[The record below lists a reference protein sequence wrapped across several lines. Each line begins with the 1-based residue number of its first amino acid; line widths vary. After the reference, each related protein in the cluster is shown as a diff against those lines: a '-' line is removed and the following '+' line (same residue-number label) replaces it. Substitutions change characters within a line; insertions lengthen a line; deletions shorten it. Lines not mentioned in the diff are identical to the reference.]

1 MAKPCLEK
9 SQPQESHVKKVYALL
24 GMSKRELGDA
34 DGALATFEEG
44 LSNNP
49 DDPELLFQTGI
60 SLTHFGQ
67 FDEAKNRYMRIKEEM
82 PEQFSS
88 FDVGILTFKRYH
100 NLGTVCIASGNYSEA
115 IDWWKKAIAVCPQ
128 FSPSANEMY
137 EAAMARTDLV
147 LVQEALDAIRG
158 AEGPSESWA
167 NRLCQFAE
175 RIGQSPEHVLRT
187 FLQSNPYAMGPLMV
201 LSRMLLA
208 KGDEQGAAPFLVE
221 LDRLG
226 SAEAAFLRGMAALS
240 RVDVW
245 AALEHMNRAFELN
258 PIHEPTQL
266 HLAELKRV
274 LSADLPAPL
283 EAKGK
288 AVLVGPHVGSLGQS
302 SCKYSVVVVSYNS
315 VTTIG
320 ECVARVLRTL
330 GETDELIAIDNAST
344 DGTIHILNDLAETEP
359 RLKVTFN
366 EHNAGYSRAVNMGLL
381 ASRGKFLV
389 TLNPDAF
396 VEPGWL
402 ESLSARLKGKT
413 AVVGP
418 MSDSVGGDQFVG
430 HVLGGRR
437 PPLEALPALLAAEQK
452 GNTEETNF
460 LVGLCV
466 MVPREILNKHGLLD
480 EGTELG
486 ADDLELSWRLTS
498 LGYKLAVAQ
507 DVFVR
512 HVQGVSFSSLP
523 FPERAKRQARSDFAL
538 MRKLEAFYGDD
549 EIPSSNE
556 IWGTAIFDEAF
567 MRRKLLGEGEMHAK

>member
-1 MAKPCLEK
+1 
-9 SQPQESHVKKVYALL
+9 
-24 GMSKRELGDA
+24 
-34 DGALATFEEG
+34 
-44 LSNNP
+44 
-49 DDPELLFQTGI
+49 
-60 SLTHFGQ
+60 
-67 FDEAKNRYMRIKEEM
+67 
-82 PEQFSS
+82 
-88 FDVGILTFKRYH
+88 
-100 NLGTVCIASGNYSEA
+100 
-115 IDWWKKAIAVCPQ
+115 
-128 FSPSANEMY
+128 
-137 EAAMARTDLV
+137 
-147 LVQEALDAIRG
+147 
-158 AEGPSESWA
+158 
-167 NRLCQFAE
+167 
-175 RIGQSPEHVLRT
+175 
-187 FLQSNPYAMGPLMV
+187 
-201 LSRMLLA
+201 
-208 KGDEQGAAPFLVE
+208 
-221 LDRLG
+221 
-226 SAEAAFLRGMAALS
+226 
-240 RVDVW
+240 
-245 AALEHMNRAFELN
+245 
-258 PIHEPTQL
+258 L

-320 ECVARVLRTL
+320 ECVARVLRSL
-330 GETDELIAIDNAST
+330 GESDELIVVDNAST
-344 DGTIHILNDLAETEP
+344 DGTIHVLNDLAETEP
-359 RLKVTFN
+359 RLKVAFN

-418 MSDSVGGDQFVG
+418 ISDSVGGDQFVG

-437 PPLEALPALLAAEQK
+437 PPLEELSKLLATEQK
-452 GNTEETNF
+452 GNTEETTF

-498 LGYKLAVAQ
+498 LDYKLAVAQ

-538 MRKLEAFYGDD
+538 IRKLEAFYGND

-556 IWGTAIFDEAF
+556 IWGTPIFDEAF